1 MKKMWTEEAWED
13 YLKLQGDKKLL
24 KKINSILRDIERGG
38 LRGNRQARTPSRT
51 TFQATGAAVSM
62 TTTESSTRLTVKL
75 WKSSSAAPIT
85 TVSKN

>member
-38 LRGNRQARTPSRT
+38 YEGIGKPEPPQGQP
-51 TFQATGAAVSM
+51 F
-62 TTTESSTRLTVKL
+62 RLL
-75 WKSSSAAPIT
+75 EPPYR
-85 TVSKN
+85 